1 MESGLLIRWGKLVD
15 GREHQG
21 MDLFAEALTY
31 FGGKL
36 AKGQITYFEPFL
48 FNGGE
53 YEYEQGFFVV
63 KGPKAE
69 IDKIVAE
76 EEFNVLT
83 TKAILLAKYFEIK
96 HLYVGDDVLTQVG
109 RINKV
114 LADLGI

>member
-15 GREHQG
+15 GREHQA

-31 FGGKL
+31 FGEKM
-36 AKGQITYFEPFL
+36 AKKQITFFEPFL

-53 YEYEQGFFVV
+53 YEYEQGFFVL

-69 IDKIVAE
+69 IDKIVTE
-76 EEFNVLT
+76 EEFHVLQ
-83 TKAILLAKYFEIK
+83 TKAILLTKYFEIK
-96 HLYVGDDVLTQVG
+96 SLYVGDDVLTQVG